1 MTALRIVGTF
11 LLALA
16 GTLVGRAWARESP
29 AASPETAPA
38 LPGTAPKPDVA
49 PAPRQRLVV
58 VAGGDVSFGREA
70 GQTALA
76 DSSYRPFRGIE
87 PLWADADLRIVNLE
101 SQLTDLDGETQSPY
115 DRLVFAGPPAGAEI
129 LAASGVHV
137 VSTAN
142 NHAWDYGRRA
152 LFETLAHLDRS
163 GVRHAGTGA
172 TRDDAERPVELEIK
186 GYKIALFSVTQ
197 IWNYGEFAKHPGRE
211 HVAWADAKRTSE
223 RLRSARETHDLVFLS
238 FHGGSEYVN
247 APGEMAK
254 NFVSRAMHAGADA
267 LFGHHPHVVHGVRWF
282 GERPAFHSL
291 GNLLFGSRRGYP
303 WTRYGML
310 ARMIFEEDGTT
321 RVSLCPYRIEIGS
334 HEPALLDGRYGA
346 YDRGRFYRH
355 FTRISAEIGSDSAL
369 SEPDALG
376 CFAIAPGSP

>member
-1 MTALRIVGTF
+1 LVVLTGTAS
-11 LLALA
+11 
-16 GTLVGRAWARESP
+16 ARESP
-29 AASPETAPA
+29 VASPEPVPVGVPAAAKPAVAAPA
-38 LPGTAPKPDVA
+38 
-49 PAPRQRLVV
+49 RQRLVV

-101 SQLTDLDGETQSPY
+101 SQLTDQRGETQSPY

-129 LAASGVHV
+129 LSASGIHV

-142 NHAWDYGRRA
+142 NHAWDYGKAA
-152 LFETLAHLDRS
+152 LFETLVHLDRG

-172 TRDDAERPVELEIK
+172 TLDDAERAVELEIR
-186 GYKIALFSVTQ
+186 GYRVALFSVTQ

-211 HVAWADAKRTSE
+211 HVAWADAKRLGE
-223 RLRSARETHDLVFLS
+223 RLRAARATHDLVFVS

-254 NFVSRAMHAGADA
+254 KFVDRAMDAGPDA

-291 GNLLFGSRRGYP
+291 GNLVFGSRRGYP

-310 ARMIFEEDGTT
+310 ARMIFEEDGTR

-334 HEPALLDGRYGA
+334 HEPQVLDGRYGA

-355 FTRISAEIGSDSAL
+355 FARVSAEIGSTAL
-369 SEPDALG
+369 SEPDAFG
-376 CFAIAPGSP
+376 CFAITPGPP